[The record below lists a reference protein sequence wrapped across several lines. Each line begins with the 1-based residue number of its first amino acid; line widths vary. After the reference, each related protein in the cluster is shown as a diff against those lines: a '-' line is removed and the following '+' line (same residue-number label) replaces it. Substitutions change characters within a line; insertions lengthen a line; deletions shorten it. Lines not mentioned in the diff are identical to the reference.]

1 MYSYTF
7 IQWLLFFYTYCF
19 LGWIWETAFVS
30 IKQKKFVNRGFLTGP
45 FLPIYGSG
53 AIIVLLATIPVKDNL
68 WHVYWMGLIA
78 ATILEYVTGALM
90 EKLFK
95 VRYWDYSGKKFNLHG
110 YICLTSSIAWGFFSI
125 IMIQYIHK
133 PIENLFFRI
142 PNQVQDILAVT
153 LTVALSVDLSYA
165 VRDALDLK
173 EMLVHITENSEEI
186 QKLQKRL
193 DYLMTVLE
201 DEKEIM
207 MEKIERIEGLIPKR
221 EELEKEIQSFKERIA
236 FAMEKL
242 NFRKGQSKG
251 ALRLLKRN
259 PGATSKAFS
268 KALLEIQ
275 NIRNGGED
283 R

>member
-30 IKQKKFVNRGFLTGP
+30 IKQRKYVNRGFLTGP

-68 WHVYWMGLIA
+68 WHVYWMGLAA
-78 ATILEYVTGALM
+78 ATLLEYVTGALM
-90 EKLFK
+90 EKIFK
-95 VRYWDYSGKKFNLHG
+95 VRYWDYSKKKFNLNG
-110 YICLTSSIAWGFFSI
+110 YICLTSSVAWGFFSI

-142 PNQVQDILAVT
+142 PNQVQDILAVS
-153 LTVALSVDLSYA
+153 LTMALSIDLTYA

-193 DYLMTVLE
+193 DYLMSVLE
-201 DEKEIM
+201 GEKEVM

-221 EELEKEIQSFKERIA
+221 EELEKEIESFKQRIT
-236 FAMEKL
+236 FTMEKL

-251 ALRLLKRN
+251 ALRLLRRN
-259 PGATSKAFS
+259 PSATSKAFA
-268 KALLEIQ
+268 KALQEIQ